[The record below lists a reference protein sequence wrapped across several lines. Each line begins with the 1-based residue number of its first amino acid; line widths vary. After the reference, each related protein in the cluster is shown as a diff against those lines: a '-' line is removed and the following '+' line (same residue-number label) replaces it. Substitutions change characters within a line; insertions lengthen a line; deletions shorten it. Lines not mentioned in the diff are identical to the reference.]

1 MYEWLDL
8 KKGDLVRINTINER
22 VGSQRGFIYDFD
34 LANQKARVVW
44 STGNKT
50 IEYLR
55 TLLRVASC
63 EKET

>member
-1 MYEWLDL
+1 MYEYLDL
-8 KKGDLVRINTINER
+8 KKGDLVRINTTNKR
-22 VGSQRGFIYDFD
+22 VGSQRGIIYDFD

-44 STGNKT
+44 TTGNKT